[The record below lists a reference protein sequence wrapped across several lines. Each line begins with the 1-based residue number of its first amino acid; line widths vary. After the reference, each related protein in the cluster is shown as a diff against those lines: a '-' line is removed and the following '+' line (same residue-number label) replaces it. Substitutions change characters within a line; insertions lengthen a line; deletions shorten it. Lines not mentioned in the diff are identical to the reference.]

1 VDLANAASEESPDV
15 SRNTK
20 IQLGVCTLLVAVGV
34 VSRLAASHWNLWYL
48 ASVAG
53 PALFAGYYASSR
65 WMALGVPVAILAISN
80 LFLDPYSHPAIALV
94 IYAALLL
101 PVLLGGVLRRRM
113 SALRLG
119 ACAAGSSLLF
129 FAVSNF
135 AHWCFYWDVHTTA
148 TLLKCYV
155 DALPFYRYTF
165 MGDLAW
171 SSALFGGYYFAT
183 QFATQPAPAEVNSAA

>member
-1 VDLANAASEESPDV
+1 M

-20 IQLGVCTLLVAVGV
+20 VQLGVCTLLVAVGV
-34 VSRLAASHWNLWYL
+34 VSRLAASQWNLWYL

-53 PALFAGYYASSR
+53 PALFAGYYASNR

-80 LFLDPYSHPAIALV
+80 LFLAPYTHPAIAAV
-94 IYAALLL
+94 VYAALLL
-101 PVLLGGVLRRRM
+101 PVLLGALLRRRI

-135 AHWCFYWDVHTTA
+135 AHWCFYYDVHSAA
-148 TLLKCYV
+148 TLLTCYV
-155 DALPFYRYTF
+155 EALPFYRYTF
-165 MGDLAW
+165 IGDMAW
-171 SSALFGGYYFAT
+171 SSALFGGYYLATHLAT
-183 QFATQPAPAEVNSAA
+183 QAAPAEAKSAA